1 MFTLKLDREP
11 TGLETAIDNLLKELA
26 GPAADSNE
34 YAKMIDQLVKLH
46 GLKTNESP
54 RRPSPD
60 ALISALASIAG
71 ILLIVNFERVHVVT
85 TKALGI
91 LPKVS

>member
-11 TGLETAIDNLLKELA
+11 TGLEKAIDNVLSEMDGLS
-26 GPAADSNE
+26 ADSDE
-34 YAKMIDQLVKLH
+34 YAKMVNQLVKLH
-46 GLKTNESP
+46 SMKTHESP

-60 ALISALASIAG
+60 ALLSALASVAS

-85 TKALGI
+85 SKALGFV
-91 LPKVS
+91 PKIA